1 MIRASAGGSGPCGC
15 VHRSRPAREHP
26 HPDQTVEGECVS
38 VLSENGM
45 SARPLNPYPRND
57 HLAIEMNI
65 NGRVVFADAAVL
77 HSHQPGKEPFTEPG
91 MGLKFIRIAPEDR
104 DFLRQFIREEDSR
117 GIVPENE

>member
-1 MIRASAGGSGPCGC
+1 MRLRSSKPPRARASA
-15 VHRSRPAREHP
+15 SRPDCRRRVRLGSVRER
-26 HPDQTVEGECVS
+26 DV
-38 VLSENGM
+38 
-45 SARPLNPYPRND
+45 RPLNPYPRND